1 MAKLIVGLRSE
12 TGSVTDPEDDADL
25 EVLRAI

>member
-1 MAKLIVGLRSE
+1 MAKAIVGLHSE
-12 TGSVTDPEDDADL
+12 TGFVTDPEDDTDL